1 MTKEEIIALMAD
13 AMGRV
18 ATVSQRKYAEV
29 VLEVL
34 IERGIIEMKQF
45 NEGK

>member
-18 ATVSQRKYAEV
+18 ATVNHRKQAEAA
-29 VLEVL
+29 LEVL
-34 IERGIIEMKQF
+34 VEKGIIEL
-45 NEGK
+45 